1 MTLRD
6 VNVLKAVSKLVSD
19 VNKLQNGEP
28 IRGPCA
34 IFRERRARGPQGDL
48 MSVLGNF
55 QNGSDSNAELE
66 AVERSVFGKR
76 GVLWIGVAA
85 VLVPLAV
92 LLGLQYWWLGDLER
106 SSAIAREATLE
117 NFLEAVAKEVD
128 YFYWKIS
135 ERALNPPAV
144 VFEEETIYKAG
155 HFFKKKEI
163 YGAKRLFIVSF
174 KARDAVWFFN
184 PDTAEMEVPEYSD
197 ETLAVWAAMSP
208 WKMFYKKGSKFE
220 TTALTVDQHDP
231 NNRIIINP
239 ITDEK
244 SMLVGL
250 AGLIVDPEFFEKELL
265 PKAIKMSLPELDSK
279 DGLMLCVRD
288 GQGHQILPHAPK
300 TDPKMDR
307 VKRAPT
313 FVFTDWRLSLQ
324 GDFASP
330 KKWARANFAYNITL
344 SALLAGVLIAGI
356 ALTLRT
362 ALREMKLSAMKNEFV
377 SNVSHEL
384 RTPLSSI
391 RVFGEFMR
399 RGRVTEQEK
408 VQEYGTYIETESRR
422 LTQLINNILDFS
434 RIESGRKVYQFE
446 PADIEEVIAGTLN
459 TFAVRLRNSG
469 IELTY
474 QGPDEPLPELSV
486 DSNAIDR
493 ALSNLL
499 DNAVKYSNGGDLI
512 EIRLTAN
519 SSEVRIAVT
528 DRGIGIP
535 RDEQQ
540 RIFERFHRVST
551 GLVHDVRGSGLGLSL
566 VRHIVQA
573 HGGRVTVDS
582 KLGEGSTFTIH
593 LPLTG
598 AATGRD

>member
-1 MTLRD
+1 
-6 VNVLKAVSKLVSD
+6 
-19 VNKLQNGEP
+19 
-28 IRGPCA
+28 
-34 IFRERRARGPQGDL
+34 
-48 MSVLGNF
+48 MSVLDTIH
-55 QNGSDSNAELE
+55 NGSESDSELR
-66 AVERSVFGKR
+66 AVERTIFGQR
-76 GVLWIGVAA
+76 RSLWIGVAA

-92 LLGLQYWWLGDLER
+92 LLGLQCWWLADLEQ
-106 SSAIAREATLE
+106 SSAIAREATLK
-117 NFLEAVAKEVD
+117 NYVEAVVKEVD

-155 HFFKKKEI
+155 HFFKKKDI

-184 PDTAEMEVPEYSD
+184 PETAGMEVPEYSD

-208 WKMFYKKGSKFE
+208 WKMFYKKGSKFK
-220 TTALTVDQHDP
+220 TTVLTVDQHDP
-231 NNRIIINP
+231 DNRIIINP

-250 AGLIVDPEFFEKELL
+250 AGLIVDPGFFERELL
-265 PKAIKMSLPELDSK
+265 PKAIKMALPELDSK
-279 DGLMLCVRD
+279 DGLLLCVRD
-288 GQGHQILPHAPK
+288 GQGHQVLPHSPQ
-300 TDPKMDR
+300 TDPKKDR

-330 KKWARANFAYNITL
+330 EKWARANFAYNITL
-344 SALLAGVLIAGI
+344 SALLAAVLIAGI

-399 RGRVTEQEK
+399 RGRVTDQEK
-408 VQEYGTYIETESRR
+408 VKEYGTYIETESRR

-446 PADIEEVIAGTLN
+446 PTDIEEVIGGTLN
-459 TFAVRLRNSG
+459 TFGVRLRNSA
-469 IELTY
+469 IELAY
-474 QGPDEPLPELSV
+474 HGPEEPLPELNL
-486 DSNAIDR
+486 DANAIDR

-499 DNAVKYSNGGDLI
+499 DNAVKYSNGGDRI
-512 EIRLTAN
+512 DISVEADDAN
-519 SSEVRIAVT
+519 VRISIR

-566 VRHIVQA
+566 VQHIMKA

-582 KLGEGSTFTIH
+582 KPGEGSTFTLH
-593 LPLTG
+593 LPL
-598 AATGRD
+598 AAAGRG